1 MWMYPGPSCPDRP
14 SSEDLSTVEVDA
26 QIHKVLDLRV
36 SPNHGANPA
45 PLWRG
50 VADAWVS
57 TLGLI
62 LVVFAILSFHCAH
75 DLAQGLGVAVAS
87 RGMST
92 RPRIPQRGRKN
103 VPLMSKCRC
112 GERE

>member
-14 SSEDLSTVEVDA
+14 SSEELSTMEVDA

-36 SPNHGANPA
+36 SPNHLANPI

-50 VADAWVS
+50 VTGAWVS

-62 LVVFAILSFHCAH
+62 LVVFAILSFHCAR
-75 DLAQGLGVAVAS
+75 DLAQGLGVAVVS
-87 RGMST
+87 CGMST
-92 RPRIPQRGRKN
+92 RPWIPQRGRQN
-103 VPLMSKCRC
+103 APLMRKCRR